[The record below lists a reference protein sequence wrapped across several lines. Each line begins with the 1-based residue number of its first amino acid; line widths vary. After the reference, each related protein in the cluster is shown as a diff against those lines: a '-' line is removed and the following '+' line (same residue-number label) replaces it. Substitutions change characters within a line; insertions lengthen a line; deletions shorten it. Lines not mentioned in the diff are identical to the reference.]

1 MNIQISENDKIVAFW
16 LTNKEKADDKFRET
30 LKPQYSEWK
39 KKGYRVAVF
48 ISGNENLLKNTES
61 LLLNNKNI

>member
-1 MNIQISENDKIVAFW
+1 MNIQVSETEKVVAFW
-16 LTNKEKADDKFRET
+16 LSKVEKADDNFRET

-39 KKGYRVAVF
+39 KKGYTVAVF
-48 ISGNENLLKNTES
+48 LSGNGDLCANTES